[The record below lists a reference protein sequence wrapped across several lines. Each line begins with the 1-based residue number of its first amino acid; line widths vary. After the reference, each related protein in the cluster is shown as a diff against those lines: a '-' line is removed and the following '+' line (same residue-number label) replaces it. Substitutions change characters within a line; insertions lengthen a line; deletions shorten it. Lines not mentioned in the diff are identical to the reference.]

1 MPIGIFYDQ
10 IRFEEKELFKAAENL
25 SVSFKRMNI
34 DDLFF
39 TLNEKGVEI
48 KGIDIALLRCVSY
61 FKSLHFSNYLEG
73 VGIRPV
79 SSFKTLQTA
88 GNKLFTSMAL
98 IKNGVKTPTT
108 VLSFSYQSALNSLNK
123 VGYPAVLKPVVGS
136 WGRLISLIG
145 DRYSAEAILEDRQ
158 YMSPLYQIYYIQDY
172 VEKPGRD
179 IRVTVIGGEI
189 VSAIYRISPPDQWK
203 TNIALGGKS
212 EKAEVD
218 SELAEIVLKAT
229 EAVGGEFVG
238 VDVLESPKE
247 GYLVNEVNPTPEFR
261 GSMEATGV
269 NIPEKVIKYLV
280 SLIRK

>member
-25 SVSFKRMNI
+25 SIPFKRLNV
-34 DDLFF
+34 DNLSF
-39 TLNEKGVEI
+39 TLDKKEVEI
-48 KGIDIALLRCVSY
+48 EDVDIALLRCVSY

-79 SSFKTLQTA
+79 SSFKTLQVA
-88 GNKLFTSMAL
+88 GNKLFTSMML
-98 IKNGVKTPTT
+98 IRKGVKTPKT

-123 VGYPAVLKPVVGS
+123 IGYPAVLKPIVGS

-145 DRYSAEAILEDRQ
+145 DKYSAEAILEDRQ
-158 YMSPLYQIYYIQDY
+158 YMSPLYQIYYIQEY
-172 VEKPGRD
+172 VDKPGRD
-179 IRVTVIGGEI
+179 IRVTVVGGEI
-189 VSAIYRISPPDQWK
+189 VSAIYRVSPPGQWK
-203 TNIALGGKS
+203 TNIALGSKS

-218 SELAEIVLKAT
+218 SELAEIVLKAA
-229 EAVGGEFVG
+229 EAVDGEFVG
-238 VDVLESPKE
+238 VDVMESPRE

-280 SLIRK
+280 SLAKR

>member
-10 IRFEEKELFKAAENL
+10 IRFEEKELFKAAESL
-25 SVSFKRMNI
+25 SVPFKRLNI
-34 DDLFF
+34 DDLSFM
-39 TLNEKGVEI
+39 LGRREDEI
-48 KGIDIALLRCVSY
+48 QDVDIALLRCVSY

-73 VGIRPV
+73 IGVRSV

-88 GNKLFTSMAL
+88 GNKLFASMSL
-98 IKNGVKTPTT
+98 IKKGVKTPMT
-108 VLSFSYQSALNSLNK
+108 VLSFSYQSALNSLSR

-145 DRYSAEAILEDRQ
+145 DKYSAEAILEDRQ
-158 YMSPLYQIYYIQDY
+158 YMSPLYQIYYIQEY

-179 IRVTVIGGEI
+179 IRATVIGGEV

-203 TNIALGGKS
+203 TNIALGGRS
-212 EKAEVD
+212 EKAEITG
-218 SELAEIVLKAT
+218 ELAEIVLKAA

-269 NIPEKVIKYLV
+269 NIPEKVIKYLT
-280 SLIRK
+280 SLIKR

>member
-10 IRFEEKELFKAAENL
+10 IRFEEKELFKAAESL
-25 SVSFKRMNI
+25 SVPFKRLNV

-39 TLNEKGVEI
+39 TLGKRGDEI
-48 KGIDIALLRCVSY
+48 QDVDIALLRCVSY
-61 FKSLHFSNYLEG
+61 FKSLHFSNYLESI
-73 VGIRPV
+73 GIRSI

-88 GNKLFTSMAL
+88 GNKLFASMAL
-98 IKNGVKTPTT
+98 IKKGVKTPMT

-158 YMSPLYQIYYIQDY
+158 YMSPLYQIYYIQEY

-179 IRVTVIGGEI
+179 IRATVIGGEV
-189 VSAIYRISPPDQWK
+189 VSAIYRVSPPDQWK
-203 TNIALGGKS
+203 TNIALGGRS
-212 EKAEVD
+212 EKAEIT
-218 SELAEIVLKAT
+218 SELAEVVLKAA
-229 EAVGGEFVG
+229 EAVEGEFVG

-269 NIPEKVIKYLV
+269 NIPEKVIKHLV

>member
-10 IRFEEKELFKAAENL
+10 IRFEEKELFKAAESL
-25 SVSFKRMNI
+25 SVPFKRLNL
-34 DDLFF
+34 DDFSFL
-39 TLNEKGVEI
+39 LGKKGDEI
-48 KGIDIALLRCVSY
+48 QDVDIALLRCVSY

-73 VGIRPV
+73 IGVRSI

-88 GNKLFTSMAL
+88 GNKLFASMAL
-98 IKNGVKTPTT
+98 IKKGVKTPMT
-108 VLSFSYQSALNSLNK
+108 VLSFSYQSALNSLSK

-145 DRYSAEAILEDRQ
+145 DKYSAEAILEDRQ
-158 YMSPLYQIYYIQDY
+158 YMSPLYQIYYIQEY

-179 IRVTVIGGEI
+179 IRATVIGGEV

-203 TNIALGGKS
+203 TNIALGGRS
-212 EKAEVD
+212 EKAEIT
-218 SELAEIVLKAT
+218 SELAEIVLKAA
-229 EAVGGEFVG
+229 EAVEGEFVG

-269 NIPEKVIKYLV
+269 NIPEKVIKHLV

>member
-1 MPIGIFYDQ
+1 LPIGIFYDQ
-10 IRFEEKELFKAAENL
+10 IRFEEKELFKAAESL
-25 SVSFKRMNI
+25 STPFKRLNV
-34 DDLFF
+34 DEFSF
-39 TLNEKGVEI
+39 TINKREAEI
-48 KGIDIALLRCVSY
+48 QDVDIALLRCVSY

-73 VGIRPV
+73 VGIKSV
-79 SSFKTLQTA
+79 SSFRTLQTA
-88 GNKLFTSMAL
+88 GNKLFASMEL
-98 IKNGVKTPTT
+98 IRNRVKTPVT

-145 DRYSAEAILEDRQ
+145 DKYSAEAILEDRQ
-158 YMSPLYQIYYIQDY
+158 YMSPLYQIYYIQEY

-179 IRVTVIGGEI
+179 IRATVIGGEV

-203 TNIALGGKS
+203 TNIALGGRS
-212 EKAEVD
+212 EKAEVGE
-218 SELAEIVLKAT
+218 ELAEIVLKAA

-238 VDVLESPKE
+238 VDVLESPRE

-269 NIPEKVIKYLV
+269 NIPEKVIQYIS

>member
-1 MPIGIFYDQ
+1 LPIGIFYDQ

-25 SVSFKRMNI
+25 SIPFKRLNV
-34 DDLFF
+34 DNLSF
-39 TLNEKGVEI
+39 TLDKKEVEI
-48 KGIDIALLRCVSY
+48 EDVDIALLRCVSY

-79 SSFKTLQTA
+79 SSFKTLQVA
-88 GNKLFTSMAL
+88 GNKLFTSMML
-98 IKNGVKTPTT
+98 IRKGVKTPKT

-123 VGYPAVLKPVVGS
+123 IGYPAVLKPIVGS

-145 DRYSAEAILEDRQ
+145 DKYSAEAILEDRQ
-158 YMSPLYQIYYIQDY
+158 YMSPLYQIYYIQEY
-172 VEKPGRD
+172 VDKPGRD
-179 IRVTVIGGEI
+179 IRVTVVGGEI
-189 VSAIYRISPPDQWK
+189 VSAIYRVSPPGQWK
-203 TNIALGGKS
+203 TNIALGSKS

-218 SELAEIVLKAT
+218 SELAEIVLKAA
-229 EAVGGEFVG
+229 EAVDGEFVG
-238 VDVLESPKE
+238 VDVMESPRE

-280 SLIRK
+280 SLAKR